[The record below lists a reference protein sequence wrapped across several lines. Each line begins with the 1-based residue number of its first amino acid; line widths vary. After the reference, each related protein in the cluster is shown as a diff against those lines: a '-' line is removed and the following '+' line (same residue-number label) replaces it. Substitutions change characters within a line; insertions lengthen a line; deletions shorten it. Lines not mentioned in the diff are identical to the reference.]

1 MNGVNTAANHE
12 LEKRYQRYREIL
24 KNLTIMSDIFM
35 RNVFKKRDC
44 IEYVLRVI
52 LDMPN
57 LTVVEQVVQKDYK
70 NLQGRSAILDCV
82 VRDEDGVQFDVE
94 IQQEN
99 EGASPKRARFHSG
112 LMDMNILNQGEM
124 FDRLPETYV
133 IFITQKDILG
143 YGLPIY
149 HIERKI
155 EEVNEAFQDE
165 AHIVYVNSSCQDDTE
180 LGKLMHDLHCRR
192 AEEMYSSVLARRVFE
207 LKETPKGVD
216 TMCREMDAIYSEG
229 EKSGEVRGVVR
240 GIEIGEMKAKKETAL
255 SLAQRSLSTEDIA
268 QIVKVSVEQV
278 QQWLAEGGVRT

>member
-165 AHIVYVNSSCQDDTE
+165 AHIVYVNSSYQDDTE

-240 GIEIGEMKAKKETAL
+240 GIEIGEMKAKRETAL